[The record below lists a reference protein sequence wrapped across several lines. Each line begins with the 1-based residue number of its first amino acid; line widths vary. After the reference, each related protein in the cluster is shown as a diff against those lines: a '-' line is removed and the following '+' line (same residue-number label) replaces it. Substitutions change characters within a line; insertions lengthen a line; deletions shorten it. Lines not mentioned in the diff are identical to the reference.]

1 MEKQKRTR
9 DDTASIV
16 AEIHGV
22 SAAYV
27 RMVVNGKR
35 ENQTILRTYQ
45 HIKRGK
51 KMLITEVAHRNTK
64 K

>member
-35 ENQTILRTYQ
+35 ENKSILRTYE
-45 HIKRGK
+45 HIKYGK
-51 KMLITEVAHRNTK
+51 KMLINQVTHRTLRK
-64 K
+64 

>member
-1 MEKQKRTR
+1 MEKQKRSR

-16 AEIHGV
+16 AQIHGV

-35 ENQTILRTYQ
+35 ENQAILGTYRQ
-45 HIKRGK
+45 FEYK
-51 KMLITEVAHRNTK
+51 KKLLITQVARRNCK